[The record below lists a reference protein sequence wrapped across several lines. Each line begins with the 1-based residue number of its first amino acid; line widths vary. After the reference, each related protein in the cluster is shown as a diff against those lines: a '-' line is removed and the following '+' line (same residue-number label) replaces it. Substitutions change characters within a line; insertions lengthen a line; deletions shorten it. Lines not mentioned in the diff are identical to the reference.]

1 MNFRLF
7 SHRHKLYTNSPF
19 WPSNQRTWSE
29 WTLTP
34 DGQILEIIFDGTVG
48 YDPEPVG
55 CQYHDKRNFSIEPFT
70 GFFDCQN
77 KKIYLG
83 DIVKLQCFNLDYEI
97 VWHVDRFGMKPLY
110 QTIDS
115 DNTTPHHIRGQKDF
129 SVDWLV
135 VNTKHNVEY
144 CD

>member
-1 MNFRLF
+1 MTFRIF
-7 SHRHKLYTNSPF
+7 SHRQKLYTNSPL

-29 WTLTP
+29 WVLAP
-34 DGQILEIIFDGTVG
+34 NGEIIELVDAGACG
-48 YDPEPVG
+48 YSVIN
-55 CQYHDKRNFSIEPFT
+55 HDKRNFSIEPFT
-70 GFFDCQN
+70 GFYDCQN
-77 KKIYLG
+77 KRIYLG

-97 VWHVDRFGMKPLY
+97 VWHVDRFGMKPLFE
-110 QTIDS
+110 T
-115 DNTTPHHIRGQKDF
+115 TTPHDGIPQHIRGQKDF

>member
-7 SHRHKLYTNSPF
+7 SHLHKLYTNSPN
-19 WPSNQRTWSE
+19 WPSNQRSFSE
-29 WTLTP
+29 FCLN
-34 DGQILEIIFDGTVG
+34 DEGEIREIIHDGVLIGATIVT
-48 YDPEPVG
+48 
-55 CQYHDKRNFSIEPFT
+55 HDKRNFSIEPWT
-70 GFFDCQN
+70 GFYDCKN

-83 DIVKLQCFNLDYEI
+83 DIIKLQCFNLDYEI
-97 VWHVDRFGMKPLY
+97 VWHIDRFGMKPLFE
-110 QTIDS
+110 T
-115 DNTTPHHIRGQKDF
+115 TTPYDGIPQHIRGQKDF